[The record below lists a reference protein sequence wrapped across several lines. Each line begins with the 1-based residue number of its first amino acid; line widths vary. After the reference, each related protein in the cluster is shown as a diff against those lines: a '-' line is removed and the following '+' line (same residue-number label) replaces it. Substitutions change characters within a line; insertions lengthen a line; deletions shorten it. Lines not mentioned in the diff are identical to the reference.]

1 MPTAKV
7 ARIAAKVAQ
16 IAAKVV
22 QIAARDV
29 EIAVKAVVIAAKAG
43 NSRIARRARHPCL
56 ASKASRKDLSP

>member
-1 MPTAKV
+1 
-7 ARIAAKVAQ
+7 RAAKRVPRFVAK
-16 IAAKVV
+16 AAAMRMAK
-22 QIAARDV
+22 DV